1 MELLLTAILLGA
13 VVAVIAAPLVRRPDG
28 GSGDASRRRAIEAAR
43 DAKYRELLDAE
54 LDYRTGKL
62 SEQDYREVDDQLRVE
77 ASELLGR
84 LDAQERAERRP

>member
-1 MELLLTAILLGA
+1 MELLLTALLLGA
-13 VVAVIAAPLVRRPDG
+13 VIAVVAAPLVRRGDAG
-28 GSGDASRRRAIEAAR
+28 GRDASRRRAIEAAR

-62 SEQDYREVDDQLRVE
+62 SEHDYREVDDQLRVE

-84 LDAQERAERRP
+84 LDAEQRTERRS

>member
-1 MELLLTAILLGA
+1 MWRSEGA
-13 VVAVIAAPLVRRPDG
+13 GR
-28 GSGDASRRRAIEAAR
+28 DASRRRAIEAAR

-62 SEQDYREVDDQLRVE
+62 SERDYREVDDQLRVE

-84 LDAQERAERRP
+84 LDAEERGERRP

>member
-1 MELLLTAILLGA
+1 MELLLTAIMLGA
-13 VVAVIAAPLVRRPDG
+13 VVAVVAAPLVRRSDG
-28 GSGDASRRRAIEAAR
+28 GGRDAPRRRAIEAAR

-62 SEQDYREVDDQLRVE
+62 SEHDYRDVDDQLRVE

-84 LDAQERAERRP
+84 LDAEERAERRT

>member
-13 VVAVIAAPLVRRPDG
+13 VVAVIAAPLVRRSG
-28 GSGDASRRRAIEAAR
+28 GGARDASRRRAIEAAR

>member
-13 VVAVIAAPLVRRPDG
+13 VIAVVAAPLVRRGDG
-28 GSGDASRRRAIEAAR
+28 GGQDASRRRAIEAAR

-54 LDYRTGKL
+54 LDFRTGKL

-84 LDAQERAERRP
+84 LDAEERAERRT